1 VSPKPQALR
10 FRWEQELRAS
20 DLSTKARH
28 VGHLMATYANPDGTK
43 IFPGVTLLA
52 KGAGMGVRTVHKG
65 LRELREGG
73 WVQRV
78 REGNSRNGLA
88 DEYRLTVWV
97 RSEAGSPAQVE
108 ASRAPRVGLP
118 AESSAEA
125 AVSGA
130 RENAPPD
137 QSPSQETRSV
147 PDPSNTKSLTNEE
160 RLRAIWAEVER
171 AAAEEERKKKEQADA
186 EEARIAEAIKHAP
199 SFWD

>member
-1 VSPKPQALR
+1 
-10 FRWEQELRAS
+10 
-20 DLSTKARH
+20 
-28 VGHLMATYANPDGTK
+28 
-43 IFPGVTLLA
+43 
-52 KGAGMGVRTVHKG
+52 VHKG
-65 LRELREGG
+65 LHELREGG

-88 DEYRLTVWV
+88 DEYRLTVSV